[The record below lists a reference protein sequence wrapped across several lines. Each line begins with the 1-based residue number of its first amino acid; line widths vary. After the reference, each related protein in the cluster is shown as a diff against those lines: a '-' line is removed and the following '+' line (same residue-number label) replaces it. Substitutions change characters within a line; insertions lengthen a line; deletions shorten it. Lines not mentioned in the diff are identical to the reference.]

1 MRIISLNVT
10 KEMSYIRSLCSSKS
24 IVCFALNSTP
34 AFELS
39 HFECPGAVHARGCPW
54 ARASLEAYR
63 WASYSASWGNPR
75 GAFVAPGVTV
85 AFETGP

>member
-24 IVCFALNSTP
+24 IVCFSLNSTP

-39 HFECPGAVHARGCPW
+39 HFECPGAVRARGCPW

-75 GAFVAPGVTV
+75 GAFVAPGVIV
-85 AFETGP
+85 VFETGP